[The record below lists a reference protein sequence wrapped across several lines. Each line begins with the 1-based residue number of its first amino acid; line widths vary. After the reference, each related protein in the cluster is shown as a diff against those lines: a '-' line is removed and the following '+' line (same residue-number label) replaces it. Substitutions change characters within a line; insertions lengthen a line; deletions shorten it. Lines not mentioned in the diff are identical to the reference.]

1 MGVLD
6 RQRRICVSVTIFSG
20 IRLRMAMRSGR
31 MRCVVARCSVI
42 TKMFS
47 LSRTARA
54 GRLSGIFIGK
64 ENNPLYND
72 ECSKHRNL
80 RRVSKRS
87 GIIYIITAIAENSK
101 VKENCRKMKKVV
113 DRRGVPVVFY

>member
-1 MGVLD
+1 
-6 RQRRICVSVTIFSG
+6 
-20 IRLRMAMRSGR
+20 

-64 ENNPLYND
+64 ENNPLYSD
-72 ECSKHRNL
+72 ECSEHRNL

-87 GIIYIITAIAENSK
+87 DIIYIITAIAENSK
-101 VKENCRKMKKVV
+101 VKENRRKMKKVV